1 MFKEKITIIS
11 TIVTTLSAVLILWER
26 LYNLPPYLMILFII
40 LTIASFTLIFAK
52 KESSLSKKVVYF
64 FVVLFVAVPCLAWWA
79 MGNNSLGSGLGFGF
93 GSETGFA

>member
-64 FVVLFVAVPCLAWWA
+64 FCGFVCCSSVFGVV
-79 MGNNSLGSGLGFGF
+79 GDGQ
-93 GSETGFA
+93 